1 MTIFKSIPNELGK
14 KYGAKKLINP
24 FLMSLRI
31 LKIQDGDKMNENF
44 ISFANTLPSL
54 LKSNAAAK
62 SLSKSLQNRKIE
74 F

>member
-1 MTIFKSIPNELGK
+1 
-14 KYGAKKLINP
+14 
-24 FLMSLRI
+24 MSLRI
-31 LKIQDGDKMNENF
+31 LKIQDGDRMNENF